1 MYTISQLFTPMKTQ
15 PTLFG
20 NSTQK
25 NLVARIENTLIYGAR
40 YKLLPREQKII
51 LYLIS
56 KIDALNDD
64 RFHEQTVP
72 VRELENLL
80 KRDGSKWGG
89 LYKEMVDFTER
100 IQHKGLRFDT
110 DVSIKG
116 RVLPGFIQWFQ
127 SVIPTRNEEGEIC
140 IEFMFAEKLR
150 PFLLQLQEYT
160 RVDLLEI
167 LPLRSGFSIRLFQI
181 FRARLNQMARH
192 ERESYLHYSLD
203 EFKRLLDIENSY
215 KDFRNLRKRVLDVAT
230 TEINEKT
237 GIAVKM
243 EFERKGRK
251 VIGVHFYLKDTE
263 QVTPADLRIQRTVEE
278 LTFAQLKAYEIL
290 VNFGVKE
297 GIALKQILSRIT
309 SSEADG
315 FEDMWVEE
323 CLQIF
328 RQKAKGGVGAFV
340 KWFLGLKVFE
350 QGDHY
355 ATIMERL
362 QKRKKKL
369 QRDNPMAWDN
379 RQEAK
384 TMTAEEFRKSRLG

>member
-1 MYTISQLFTPMKTQ
+1 MKTQ
-15 PTLFG
+15 PTLF
-20 NSTQK
+20 SSSAQK

-64 RFHEQTVP
+64 RFHEQVVP

-80 KRDGSKWGG
+80 KSDGAKWGG
-89 LYKEMVDFTER
+89 LYKEMVNFTDR
-100 IQHKGLRFDT
+100 IQYKGLRFDT
-110 DVSIKG
+110 DVKIKG
-116 RVLPGFIQWFQ
+116 KPLPGYIQWFQ

-181 FRARLNQMARH
+181 FRARINQMIRH
-192 ERESYLHYSLD
+192 ERESYLYYSLE

-215 KDFRNLRKRVLDVAT
+215 EDFRNLRKRVLNVAVD
-230 TEINEKT
+230 EINEKT
-237 GIAVKM
+237 GIDVKM
-243 EFERKGRK
+243 EFERNGRK
-251 VIGVHFYLKDTE
+251 VIGIHFYLRDTE
-263 QVTPADLRIQRTVEE
+263 QISPADHRIQRTVEE
-278 LTFAQLKAYEIL
+278 LTFAQLKAYDIL
-290 VNFGVKE
+290 VKFGVKE
-297 GIALKQILSRIT
+297 GIALKQVLARLT
-309 SSEADG
+309 SSEAAG
-315 FEDMWVEE
+315 FEDMWIEE

-328 RQKAKGGVGAFV
+328 RRKGKGGVGAFV
-340 KWFLGLKVFE
+340 KWFLELKVFE
-350 QGDHY
+350 QGDHF
-355 ATIMERL
+355 AAIMEQL
-362 QKRKKKL
+362 QKSKKKL
-369 QRDNPMAWDN
+369 RRDNPMAWDN

-384 TMTAEEFRKSRLG
+384 EMTAEEFRKSRLG

>member
-1 MYTISQLFTPMKTQ
+1 MKMQPILFSS
-15 PTLFG
+15 
-20 NSTQK
+20 STQK

-56 KIDALNDD
+56 KVDALNDD
-64 RFHEQTVP
+64 RFHEQTVS
-72 VRELENLL
+72 VRELEVLL

-100 IQHKGLRFDT
+100 IQQKGLRFDT
-110 DVSIKG
+110 DVKVKG
-116 RVLPGFIQWFQ
+116 RALPGFIQWFQ
-127 SVIPTRNEEGEIC
+127 SVIPVRNEEGEIC
-140 IEFMFAEKLR
+140 IEFLFAEKLR

-181 FRARLNQMARH
+181 FRARLNQMNRH
-192 ERESYLHYSLD
+192 ENQSEIYYSLE
-203 EFKRLLDIENSY
+203 EFKRLLGIENSY

-230 TEINEKT
+230 NEINDKT
-237 GIAVKM
+237 SIAVEM
-243 EFERKGRK
+243 EYERRGRK
-251 VIGVHFYLKDTE
+251 IIGVHFYLRDTE
-263 QVTPADLRIQRTVEE
+263 QYSSVDHRIQRTLEE

-290 VNFGVKE
+290 VDYGVKE
-297 GIALKQILSRIT
+297 GIALKQILVRLT

-323 CLQIF
+323 CLKIF
-328 RQKAKGGVGAFV
+328 QQKAKGGVGAFV
-340 KWFLGLKVFE
+340 KWFLNLRVFE
-350 QGDHY
+350 QGDQFSK
-355 ATIMERL
+355 IMEQL
-362 QKRKKKL
+362 QKRKKQL
-369 QRDNPMAWDN
+369 QRENPQAWDN

-384 TMTAEEFRKSRLG
+384 LMTAELFRKSRA